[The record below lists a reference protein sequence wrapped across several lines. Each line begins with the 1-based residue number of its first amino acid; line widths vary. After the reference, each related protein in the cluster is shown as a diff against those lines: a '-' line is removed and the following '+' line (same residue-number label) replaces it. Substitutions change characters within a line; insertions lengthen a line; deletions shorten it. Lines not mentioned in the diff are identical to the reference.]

1 MNSSELP
8 AAATDTFGST
18 FWRSAPIAPTDI
30 THSATSDVALEEFR
44 LLAENIPTL
53 CWIANGDGYIVWY
66 NRRWHEYCGTTPD
79 EMEGWGWQSVHDPE
93 LLPEVMQRW
102 QASIATAEPFEM
114 TFPLRGA
121 DGSFRPFLTR
131 VQPLRDETGKVVR
144 WFGVNTEMSQQA
156 AAEEQLRRNH
166 KTFYNLIHNNPF
178 GVYVVDADFRLAEA
192 SVGSLKVFENVSPL
206 IGRDFAEVLRIVWAE
221 PFAGEAIARFRHTL
235 ETGEPYSSPSTVQR
249 RGDSG
254 AIEAYDWRIERV
266 ELPDGRYGVVCYF
279 YDLSE
284 RLSWEAALRAA
295 SERIELALDAGAI
308 AGTWVWDIPADH
320 FTADERFARS
330 FGLEPELCARGLPL
344 DRVAA
349 SIHADDWPRVQK
361 LIADVLERGG
371 RYRAEYRVRRQ
382 DEEYCWVE
390 AVGRCDLDDQ
400 GKPLRFPGVLVD
412 IDARKRDEAAL
423 RESEAR
429 LRALTDSLPA
439 GMVYQMY
446 VAPDGKERRFLYVS
460 KSHEK
465 LTGIPA
471 EAVLRDP
478 MVAYNLILPEYR
490 ERFAQAEEVAIRD
503 KSLFDQEVQ
512 FRRADGGIRWCRIIS
527 EPRPQP
533 DGSLI
538 SDGIQIDITEQ
549 KLAEQKLRD
558 LNVTLEERVAARA
571 AELAQA
577 QEALRQS
584 QKLESM
590 GQLTGG
596 VAHDFNN
603 LLTPIIGGLDLLQR
617 RRVGDERAQR
627 TIEGALASAERAKT
641 LVQRLL
647 AFARRQP
654 LQPRPVD
661 VRDLVLGMARLLEST
676 LGPRISLELTVA
688 EDLPAARAD
697 SNQLEMA
704 LLNLALNARDAM
716 PGGGSLRIDAEC
728 KTAGPGEAGSGLQV
742 QLSVIDSGIG
752 MDEATLTRAV
762 EPFFSTKGIGQG
774 TGLGLSMV
782 HGLAAQLGGELVIE
796 SEPGRGTAIRL
807 RLPVAEDDAIPTEA
821 SADRRAHLGAGTALL
836 VDDEDLVRASTA
848 EMLVDLGYEVVA
860 EASAEAALQRIRNGL
875 VPALLVTDHLMPG
888 MTGTELARAALALQ
902 PQLPV
907 LIISGYA
914 EMEGIAGDLPRL
926 TKPFRRNE
934 LEYGI
939 SQLGQKSPTGA

>member
-1 MNSSELP
+1 MNSSEMP
-8 AAATDTFGST
+8 ATVTDAFGSA
-18 FWRSAPIAPTDI
+18 FWRSAPAAPAGIAPTAGGDL
-30 THSATSDVALEEFR
+30 ALEEFR

-53 CWIANGDGYIVWY
+53 CWIANGDGYIVWF
-66 NRRWHEYCGTTPD
+66 NRRWHEYCGTTPE

-93 LLPEVMQRW
+93 LLPEVLKRW

-131 VQPLRDETGKVVR
+131 VQPLWDEAGKVVR
-144 WFGVNTEMSQQA
+144 WFGVNTEISQQA

-192 SVGSLKVFENVSPL
+192 SVGSQKVFENVRPL

-235 ETGEPYSSPSTVQR
+235 ETGEPYTSPSTVER

-284 RLSWEAALRAA
+284 RMTWEAALRAA

-308 AGTWVWDIPADH
+308 AGTWMWDIPADH

-349 SIHADDWPRVQK
+349 SIHPDDWPRVK
-361 LIADVLERGG
+361 RLISDVLERGG
-371 RYRAEYRVRRQ
+371 PYRAEYRVQRP
-382 DEEYCWVE
+382 DEGYCWVE

-400 GKPLRFPGVLVD
+400 GKPIRFPGVLLD
-412 IDARKRDEAAL
+412 IDTRKRDEAAL

-429 LRALTDSLPA
+429 LRALTDRLPA

-446 VAPDGKERRFLYVS
+446 VSPDGKDRRFLYVS

-471 EAVLRDP
+471 EAVLRDAS
-478 MVAYNLILPEYR
+478 VAYNLILPEYR
-490 ERFAQAEEVAIRD
+490 EQFAQAEEVAIRD
-503 KSLFDQEVQ
+503 RSLFDQEVQ
-512 FRRADGGIRWCRIIS
+512 FRRADGEIRWCRITS
-527 EPRPQP
+527 EARPQP

-558 LNVTLEERVAARA
+558 LNVTLEERVAERA

-603 LLTPIIGGLDLLQR
+603 LLSPIIGGLDLLQR

-654 LQPRPVD
+654 LQPKAVD
-661 VRDLVLGMARLLEST
+661 IRDLVLGMARLLEST
-676 LGPRISLELTVA
+676 LGPRIALELTLA
-688 EDLPAARAD
+688 EDLPPARAD
-697 SNQLEMA
+697 ANQLEMA

-716 PGGGSLRIDAEC
+716 PDGGTLRIYAEC
-728 KTAGPGEAGSGLQV
+728 RAAEPGGARPDLQV
-742 QLSVIDSGIG
+742 QLSVVDTGVG
-752 MDEATLTRAV
+752 MDEATLARAV

-774 TGLGLSMV
+774 TGLGLSMA

-796 SEPGRGTAIRL
+796 SEPGRGTAVRL
-807 RLPVAEDDAIPTEA
+807 RLPVADEHVRSGGVAA
-821 SADRRAHLGAGTALL
+821 ARGAHVGAGTALL

-848 EMLVDLGYEVVA
+848 EMLVDIGYEVVA
-860 EASAEAALQRIRNGL
+860 EASAEAALRRIREGL
-875 VPALLVTDHLMPG
+875 RPALLVTDHLMPG
-888 MTGTELARAALALQ
+888 MTGIDLARAARKLQ

-907 LIISGYA
+907 LVISGYA
-914 EMEGIAGDLPRL
+914 QVEGIAGDLPRL
-926 TKPFRRNE
+926 TKPFRRDE
-934 LEYGI
+934 LEASI
-939 SQLGQKSPTGA
+939 VQLRGAA